1 MSKTLELRF
10 RLGASKT
17 KHSLEWDETKEL
29 AQVVVAG
36 KLEAVTVRDLTS
48 AFLRLGEK
56 SADA

>member
-10 RLGASKT
+10 RLPGSKL

-36 KLEAVTVRDLTS
+36 ALVPITVRDLTS

-56 SADA
+56 PDV